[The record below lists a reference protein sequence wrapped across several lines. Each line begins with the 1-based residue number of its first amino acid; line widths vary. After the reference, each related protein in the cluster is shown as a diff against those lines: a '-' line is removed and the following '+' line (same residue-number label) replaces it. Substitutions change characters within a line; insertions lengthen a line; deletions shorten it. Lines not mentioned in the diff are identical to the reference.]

1 MQLTPLDSK
10 PVRALLAVVLGMLA
24 ALPAQA
30 SEQLV
35 LLPDPTVLLVL
46 LVAFVAVI
54 FPLNRL
60 IFQPLLQVMDAREER
75 IDGRCHTGDSPCHL
89 VEWALGVLLGSLD

>member
-1 MQLTPLDSK
+1 MTPLDSK

-35 LLPDPTVLLVL
+35 LLPDPNVLLVL
-46 LVAFVAVI
+46 LVAFVAII

-60 IFQPLLQVMDAREER
+60 IFQPLSDHLDVRSYFAVITLHSPPLARTAAIAR
-75 IDGRCHTGDSPCHL
+75 
-89 VEWALGVLLGSLD
+89 WAQ

>member
-54 FPLNRL
+54 LPLNRL
-60 IFQPLLQVMDAREER
+60 ISQPLLQVAV
-75 IDGRCHTGDSPCHL
+75 TPA
-89 VEWALGVLLGSLD
+89 VVY